1 MRLTDDEFEDVVEE
15 ALESLPPAFAPYME
29 DVVVDVEPGPDVE
42 TCRRVGLA
50 DPRGLMGLFHGVP
63 VTQRSVEQP
72 LRFPNRVVIYQRN
85 LERICRSRSQLL
97 HEIRRT
103 VLHEVGHH
111 FGLSERDLSDLGYG

>member
-1 MRLTDDEFEDVVEE
+1 MKLTDDEFEDVVEE

-29 DVVVDVEPGPDVE
+29 DVVVDVEPAPDDE
-42 TCRRVGLA
+42 TCRRVGLT

-63 VTQRSVEQP
+63 VTQRSVELP

-85 LERICRSRSQLL
+85 LERLCRSRSQLL
-97 HEIRRT
+97 REIRRT

-111 FGLSERDLSDLGYG
+111 FGLSEGDLADLGFG